1 MTQVTVT
8 RLVSAD
14 DAEELVSVLHENR
27 DFLAPWEPLHG
38 DAYFTTEGQRA
49 GLQRALEAYTRQA
62 MVPLAIVD
70 DGHLAGRININD
82 ITRGAFQSA
91 TIGYWVS
98 QSRGGRGLATAA
110 VADAVDIAFKQLG
123 LHRLQA
129 GTLLHNARSQRV
141 LTGNGFQPFA
151 IAPAY
156 LKIAGRWQD
165 HILFHLLNPAE

>member
-8 RLVSAD
+8 RLLSVD

-27 DFLAPWEPLHG
+27 DFLAPWEPLH
-38 DAYFTTEGQRA
+38 DH
-49 GLQRALEAYTRQA
+49 
-62 MVPLAIVD
+62 D

-82 ITRGAFQSA
+82 IIRGAFQSA

-110 VADAVDIAFKQLG
+110 VADAVGIAFKQLG

-141 LTGNGFQPFA
+141 LTGNRFQPFA